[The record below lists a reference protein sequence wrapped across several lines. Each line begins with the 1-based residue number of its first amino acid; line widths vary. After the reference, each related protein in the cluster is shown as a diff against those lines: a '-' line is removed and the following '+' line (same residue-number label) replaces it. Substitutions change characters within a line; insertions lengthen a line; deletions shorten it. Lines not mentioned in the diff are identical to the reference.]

1 MASTLSER
9 SVNVACPSLNPS
21 KSSNKKV
28 QKKRPLPPPCAQ
40 APQRSA
46 EEIAAEKSLLQ
57 KAHQL
62 AGRKP
67 VVKTDIDANLI
78 AWMDEQKKLHNLK
91 GSRSDFL
98 RGACE
103 TLWCVTAAGTCNKPS
118 HRTDT
123 SLLLQGCT
131 RVDDASASPSA
142 EGCGRCARTA
152 RPAQGRGAHLRGMMS
167 MLK

>member
-1 MASTLSER
+1 MVKSQTELLAPNNMASTLSER

-21 KSSNKKV
+21 KSSNKKG

-91 GSRSDFL
+91 GSWSDFL

-103 TLWCVTAAGTCNKPS
+103 TARL
-118 HRTDT
+118 
-123 SLLLQGCT
+123 
-131 RVDDASASPSA
+131 
-142 EGCGRCARTA
+142 CGA
-152 RPAQGRGAHLRGMMS
+152 
-167 MLK
+167 

>member
-21 KSSNKKV
+21 KSSNKKGP
-28 QKKRPLPPPCAQ
+28 KKRPLPPPCAQ

-46 EEIAAEKSLLQ
+46 EQIAAEKSLLQ

-62 AGRKP
+62 AGRKRIIR
-67 VVKTDIDANLI
+67 TDIDGNLI

-98 RGACE
+98 RDACE
-103 TLWCVTAAGTCNKPS
+103 TLRCVSAAVACNEPS

-123 SLLLQGCT
+123 SLL
-131 RVDDASASPSA
+131 V
-142 EGCGRCARTA
+142 
-152 RPAQGRGAHLRGMMS
+152 
-167 MLK
+167 